1 MDGWMTFWFYD
12 VDTVL
17 TIELTIPQLLLS
29 FCVWIWLWSPSTLW
43 IACWFWELLN
53 IFFAR
58 ACSALSL
65 LFLFLFLPPFL
76 AQKGTISSS
85 CFIESNCDQ
94 WWRFVQVLRQRTCVH
109 KYMLNT
115 CNYIYIYAQ
124 LCCITYLFTRISC
137 IYACLIWILHLP
149 FESCAVAFHIGVRY
163 WVETCHM
170 IFILE
175 VLNGEVTI
183 MVGLRMR
190 LENWFRSWQW
200 SHQRHGKLKVMR
212 KQLIQMFEVGDDCGW
227 FREGSRWF

>member
-115 CNYIYIYAQ
+115 CNYIYIYMHNYVVSP
-124 LCCITYLFTRISC
+124 I
-137 IYACLIWILHLP
+137 CLR
-149 FESCAVAFHIGVRY
+149 AFHVYTLVWYEYYIYLLRVAQWPFTLVYGIELKPAT
-163 WVETCHM
+163 WFSSSKFWM
-170 IFILE
+170 AKWL
-175 VLNGEVTI
+175 LWW
-183 MVGLRMR
+183 GL
-190 LENWFRSWQW
+190 
-200 SHQRHGKLKVMR
+200 
-212 KQLIQMFEVGDDCGW
+212 GW
-227 FREGSRWF
+227 G

>member
-12 VDTVL
+12 VNTVL

-53 IFFAR
+53 IPSPGLALLCRSYSYSFF
-58 ACSALSL
+58 CHLSSL
-65 LFLFLFLPPFL
+65 RRGPFLPP
-76 AQKGTISSS
+76 ASSNPIVISDGDSFRWFAS
-85 CFIESNCDQ
+85 APVCTDIC
-94 WWRFVQVLRQRTCVH
+94 LIHGIIC
-109 KYMLNT
+109 L
-115 CNYIYIYAQ
+115 YIYICTIMLYH
-124 LCCITYLFTRISC
+124 LFVYVHFMYIRLFDMNTTSTFWELRSG
-137 IYACLIWILHLP
+137 L
-149 FESCAVAFHIGVRY
+149 SQY
-163 WVETCHM
+163 WVETCHV

>member
-12 VDTVL
+12 VNTVL
-17 TIELTIPQLLLS
+17 TINWQFPALAFFLCLNLIVIPKHSVNCLLILRIVEHS
-29 FCVWIWLWSPSTLW
+29 I
-43 IACWFWELLN
+43 
-53 IFFAR
+53 AR

-94 WWRFVQVLRQRTCVH
+94 WWRFVQVVRQRTCVH

-115 CNYIYIYAQ
+115 CNYIYIWY
-124 LCCITYLFTRISC
+124 S
-137 IYACLIWILHLP
+137 
-149 FESCAVAFHIGVRY
+149 
-163 WVETCHM
+163 
-170 IFILE
+170 
-175 VLNGEVTI
+175 TI
-183 MVGLRMR
+183 MLYHLFVYAHFMFFSLVWYEYYIYLLRVAQWPFTLGLRMR